1 MKVPP
6 DHCKGPQATSKGHAP
21 LLIPVSTM
29 GECKQANEFQSRHYG
44 HTTIYYSWAESSRFA
59 IQCCP
64 TKHDSSYAWIHPSIL
79 PSIHVHLLAMLGS
92 WITVSKFLI
101 LASLVMLLNQPW
113 HFNHEFIPIM
123 YTYLYESMQFSAIST
138 CSSEYVTP
146 RSCIHFTPQPT
157 LTFWP
162 WICVPL
168 WIKNLCLRLDNL
180 CVTAPLHLSVLNLW
194 SIVIVSVGFEFCSTT
209 QLTYTYP
216 AQGSTR

>member
-1 MKVPP
+1 MAFQSFITIIFFSFHLWCNFFKVLPSHMKVPP

-101 LASLVMLLNQPW
+101 LASSVMLLNQPW
-113 HFNHEFIPIM
+113 HFNHDRVFFCLLQWCELIAQILQTLM
-123 YTYLYESMQFSAIST
+123 EECT
-138 CSSEYVTP
+138 C
-146 RSCIHFTPQPT
+146 F
-157 LTFWP
+157 
-162 WICVPL
+162 
-168 WIKNLCLRLDNL
+168 
-180 CVTAPLHLSVLNLW
+180 
-194 SIVIVSVGFEFCSTT
+194 
-209 QLTYTYP
+209 QLTMVRLE
-216 AQGSTR
+216 AGDCF